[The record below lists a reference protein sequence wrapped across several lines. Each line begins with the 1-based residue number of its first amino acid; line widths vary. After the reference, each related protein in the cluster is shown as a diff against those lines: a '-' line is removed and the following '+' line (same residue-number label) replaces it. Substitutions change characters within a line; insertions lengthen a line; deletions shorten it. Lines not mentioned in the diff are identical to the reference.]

1 MTTKQLDSQYIMPT
15 YARFDLEIVRG
26 SGAELY
32 DNEGKRYIDLGSG
45 IAVNTFGAADPDWVS
60 AVTEQAGKLAH
71 ISNLYYTGPCAELAA
86 ALCERTGMKKV
97 FFSNSGAESIE
108 CMIKGARRHALLHRG
123 EGHSTI
129 ITLRQSFHGRTVTT
143 LAATGQDHFHTEFGP
158 FTEGFVYATA
168 GDIDEMKALV
178 AEHEPAGIMIELV
191 QGEGGVIALDPDY
204 VCALRKLCDETGTLL
219 LIDEVQTGNG
229 RTGSLYA
236 WQSYGITPDIFS
248 TAKGLAGGLPLGA
261 TLFSEATEDA
271 LIAGTH
277 GSTFGGNP
285 ICCAG
290 ALSVIKRL
298 DDEFLA
304 GVRARAEYIRQELS
318 GAKGVADISGL
329 GLMIGIEPE
338 GKTAKEIIAAC
349 MERGV
354 LVLSAKSR
362 VRLLPPLNIDEKLLA
377 EAIGILKEVLAQ

>member
-1 MTTKQLDSQYIMPT
+1 
-15 YARFDLEIVRG
+15 
-26 SGAELY
+26 
-32 DNEGKRYIDLGSG
+32 
-45 IAVNTFGAADPDWVS
+45 
-60 AVTEQAGKLAH
+60 
-71 ISNLYYTGPCAELAA
+71 
-86 ALCERTGMKKV
+86 
-97 FFSNSGAESIE
+97 
-108 CMIKGARRHALLHRG
+108 
-123 EGHSTI
+123 
-129 ITLRQSFHGRTVTT
+129 
-143 LAATGQDHFHTEFGP
+143 
-158 FTEGFVYATA
+158 
-168 GDIDEMKALV
+168 
-178 AEHEPAGIMIELV
+178 V

-204 VCALRKLCDETGTLL
+204 VRGLRRLCDETGTLL

-236 WQSYGITPDIFS
+236 WQAYGVTPDIFS

-290 ALSVIKRL
+290 ALSVIGRL

-304 GVRARAEYIRQELS
+304 GVRTRAEFIRKELS

-329 GLMIGIEPE
+329 GLMIGIEPA

>member
-1 MTTKQLDSQYIMPT
+1 MTTKELDAKYIMPT
-15 YARFDLEIVRG
+15 YARFPQEIVRG
-26 SGAELY
+26 KGAELY
-32 DNEGKRYIDLGSG
+32 DEAGKRYIDLGSG
-45 IAVNTFGAADPDWVS
+45 IAVNTFGAADDAWVS
-60 AVTEQAGKLAH
+60 AVAQQAGRLAH
-71 ISNLYYTGPCAELAA
+71 ASNLYYTGPCAELAA
-86 ALCERTGMKKV
+86 ALCERTGMQKV
-97 FFSNSGAESIE
+97 FFSNSGAEANE
-108 CMIKGARRHALLHRG
+108 CMIKGARRHALHTRG

-168 GDIDEMKALV
+168 GDREEMEALV
-178 AEHEPAGIMIELV
+178 RQHEPAGIMIELV
-191 QGEGGVIALDPDY
+191 QGEGGVIALDVEY
-204 VCALRKLCDETGTLL
+204 VRFLRKLCNETGTLL

-236 WQSYGITPDIFS
+236 WQSYGVTPDIFS

-261 TLFSEATEDA
+261 TLFSEKTEGA

-290 ALSVIKRL
+290 ALSVIGRL
-298 DDEFLA
+298 DDAFLA
-304 GVRARAEYIRQELS
+304 GVRARAEYIRRELS

-338 GKTAKEIIAAC
+338 GKTAKEVIAAC